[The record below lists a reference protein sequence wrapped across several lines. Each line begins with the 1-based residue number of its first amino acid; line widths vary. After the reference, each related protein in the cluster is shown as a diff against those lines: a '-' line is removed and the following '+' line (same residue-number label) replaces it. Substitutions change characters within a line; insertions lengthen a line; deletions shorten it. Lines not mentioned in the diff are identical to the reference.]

1 VAEQSTCGIKAK
13 GTRQRLCRFVSEELR
28 QRQIAEIGGFG
39 HTLTLPS
46 SPH

>member
-1 VAEQSTCGIKAK
+1 
-13 GTRQRLCRFVSEELR
+13 LR

-46 SPH
+46 SPHYSVD